1 MGSCCKRIVVHLPGV
16 DFFGLTGGPRWRRQP
31 GGIGES
37 PRWCRPSG
45 GNSARLG
52 TLVPGGSCCRLAA
65 GARPRADKKIRGG
78 VAARGAAG
86 AVRPWVTPFLHKHCA
101 LAVLLAGRVAFW
113 QLGVSDETF

>member
-52 TLVPGGSCCRLAA
+52 TLVPWGSCCRLAA

-78 VAARGAAG
+78 GGGKRGGGRCAALGHAFFTQALCPRSFACGQG
-86 AVRPWVTPFLHKHCA
+86 GL
-101 LAVLLAGRVAFW
+101 LAVGCFR
-113 QLGVSDETF
+113 